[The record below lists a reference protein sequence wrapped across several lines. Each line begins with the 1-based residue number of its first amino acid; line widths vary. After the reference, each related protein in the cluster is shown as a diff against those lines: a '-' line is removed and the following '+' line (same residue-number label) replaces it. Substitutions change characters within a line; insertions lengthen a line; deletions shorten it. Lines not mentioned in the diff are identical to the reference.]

1 MLNLGENIPLNQLL
15 LLVTTPSDRQGASCA
30 RSLGGFPFGFHPGA
44 SLDIHTRHGTST
56 QTHTTRT
63 PSHTGQP
70 PGAHMGSYRSDI
82 QYSHAIA
89 VMSGVTGVPKL
100 LTDVR
105 DCLALSH
112 GQRSLSRQHKPCH
125 KAVGPCQLMGPCARP
140 RAVRACQATA
150 ADQALGAEC
159 GVP

>member
-1 MLNLGENIPLNQLL
+1 MTQ
-15 LLVTTPSDRQGASCA
+15 PSDRREASCA
-30 RSLGGFPFGFHPGA
+30 RFPDGFHSGVTPA
-44 SLDIHTRHGTST
+44 ANPDTHTRHGTCI

-125 KAVGPCQLMGPCARP
+125 KAVGPCQIIGPYARLW
-140 RAVRACQATA
+140 AVRACLATT
-150 ADQALGAEC
+150 ADQALGAAC